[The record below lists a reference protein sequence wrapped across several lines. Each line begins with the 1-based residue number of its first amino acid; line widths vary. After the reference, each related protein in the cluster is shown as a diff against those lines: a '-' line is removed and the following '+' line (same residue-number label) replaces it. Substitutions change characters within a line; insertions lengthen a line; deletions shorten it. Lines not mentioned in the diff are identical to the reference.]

1 MLAFQR
7 GPTRVGTAPNEQVTD
22 MGTSH
27 PNRRVGR
34 TAAGVL
40 LAVGALGTTT
50 AAVVAYADNQSAA
63 TTSTSITDNT
73 GSTSTGSASTDQS
86 SGTGGTVPQLSP
98 GHGTAHARSSGS

>member
-1 MLAFQR
+1 M
-7 GPTRVGTAPNEQVTD
+7 TD

-40 LAVGALGTTT
+40 LAVGAVGTTT

-63 TTSTSITDNT
+63 TTNTSITDN
-73 GSTSTGSASTDQS
+73 TGSASTDQS
-86 SGTGGTVPQLSP
+86 SGTAGTVPQLSP
-98 GHGTAHARSSGS
+98 GQGTAHARSSGS

>member
-1 MLAFQR
+1 
-7 GPTRVGTAPNEQVTD
+7 

-50 AAVVAYADNQSAA
+50 AAVVAYADNQPAA
-63 TTSTSITDNT
+63 HTPTTNTDDTGNT
-73 GSTSTGSASTDQS
+73 GAVNTDQS
-86 SGTGGTVPQLSP
+86 SGTVPQLSP
-98 GHGTAHARSSGS
+98 GQGTAHARSNGS

>member
-1 MLAFQR
+1 
-7 GPTRVGTAPNEQVTD
+7 

-40 LAVGALGTTT
+40 LAVGAVGTTT

-63 TTSTSITDNT
+63 TTNTSITDNT
-73 GSTSTGSASTDQS
+73 GSASTGSASTGSASTDQP
-86 SGTGGTVPQLSP
+86 SGTEGTVPQLSP
-98 GHGTAHARSSGS
+98 GQGTAHARSSGS